1 MAFCVTKTRNCENK
15 VSFIFAAFLS
25 SSMPIGS
32 HSLEIGKEAPLLTF
46 SSSSGSLPMPSLK
59 GKYVLVNFWSPSDP
73 MSRIANKQL
82 AMLSASLPSSQISH
96 VSVCTDSDKVLQSE
110 IMDADGIPSNTI
122 SLSAND
128 LTPEVLNDFQI
139 STGHRSFLIDPF
151 GNLTA
156 ILPSTEQI
164 KSVIS

>member
-1 MAFCVTKTRNCENK
+1 
-15 VSFIFAAFLS
+15 
-25 SSMPIGS
+25 MPIGS

-59 GKYVLVNFWSPSDP
+59 GKYVLVNFLEPVRPDV
-73 MSRIANKQL
+73 AHCKQTVGN
-82 AMLSASLPSSQISH
+82 AFCITPSSQISH

>member
-1 MAFCVTKTRNCENK
+1 
-15 VSFIFAAFLS
+15 
-25 SSMPIGS
+25 
-32 HSLEIGKEAPLLTF
+32 
-46 SSSSGSLPMPSLK
+46 MPSLK

-139 STGHRSFLIDPF
+139 STS
-151 GNLTA
+151 
-156 ILPSTEQI
+156 
-164 KSVIS
+164 

>member
-1 MAFCVTKTRNCENK
+1 
-15 VSFIFAAFLS
+15 
-25 SSMPIGS
+25 
-32 HSLEIGKEAPLLTF
+32 
-46 SSSSGSLPMPSLK
+46 MPSLK